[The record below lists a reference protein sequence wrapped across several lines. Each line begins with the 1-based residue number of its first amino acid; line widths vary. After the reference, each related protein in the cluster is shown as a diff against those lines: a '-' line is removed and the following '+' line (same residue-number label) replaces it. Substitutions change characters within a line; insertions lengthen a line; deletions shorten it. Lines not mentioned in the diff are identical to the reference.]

1 MDGILLDTLG
11 GLLNAKIYSKKT
23 GISKEL
29 TFEKYANISISA
41 GLFEEKQDEK
51 KEEKFSFE
59 QQQKEQEY
67 IKKLIKDKIEK
78 EELKY
83 KKTLE
88 IEMQEDKALE
98 KELMKHQNCKEKI
111 TITIGYIKKIIIPY
125 CQSEKINIIKL
136 KIKKMTGIPRCQQN
150 IYYYP
155 TVNQK
160 ITHLEDNKTLSDY
173 GIKSDTELHLD
184 VDLPMCEI
192 EKKGMQI
199 FIKSLT
205 GVTRTLDSFPSD
217 TILET
222 KYKIQDKGGIL
233 PEQQRIIFAGKQLED
248 NKTLYDYNIKPET
261 IHFILFLDVEAEDLK
276 NIIYQIIYWTL
287 NMTMILLK

>member
-1 MDGILLDTLG
+1 MDGILLDALG

-111 TITIGYIKKIIIPY
+111 TFTKKIIIPY

-155 TVNQK
+155 TDNQK
-160 ITHLEDNKTLSDY
+160 ITDLEDNKTLSDY

-205 GVTRTLDSFPSD
+205 GATITLDSFPSD

-261 IHFILFLDVEAEDLK
+261 IHFILLLDVEAEDLK

>member
-1 MDGILLDTLG
+1 MDGILLDALG

-111 TITIGYIKKIIIPY
+111 TFTKKIIIPY

-136 KIKKMTGIPRCQQN
+136 KIKKITGIPR
-150 IYYYP
+150 P
-155 TVNQK
+155 
-160 ITHLEDNKTLSDY
+160 
-173 GIKSDTELHLD
+173 
-184 VDLPMCEI
+184 
-192 EKKGMQI
+192 
-199 FIKSLT
+199 
-205 GVTRTLDSFPSD
+205 
-217 TILET
+217 T
-222 KYKIQDKGGIL
+222 KY
-233 PEQQRIIFAGKQLED
+233 
-248 NKTLYDYNIKPET
+248 
-261 IHFILFLDVEAEDLK
+261 
-276 NIIYQIIYWTL
+276 
-287 NMTMILLK
+287 LLLSNC

>member
-1 MDGILLDTLG
+1 
-11 GLLNAKIYSKKT
+11 
-23 GISKEL
+23 
-29 TFEKYANISISA
+29 
-41 GLFEEKQDEK
+41 
-51 KEEKFSFE
+51 
-59 QQQKEQEY
+59 
-67 IKKLIKDKIEK
+67 
-78 EELKY
+78 
-83 KKTLE
+83 
-88 IEMQEDKALE
+88 MQEDKALE

-261 IHFILFLDVEAEDLK
+261 IHFILLLDVEAEDLK

-287 NMTMILLK
+287 NMTMILLT

>member
-1 MDGILLDTLG
+1 MDGILLDALG

-111 TITIGYIKKIIIPY
+111 TFTKKIIIPY
-125 CQSEKINIIKL
+125 CQSEKINIIKF

-173 GIKSDTELHLD
+173 GIKSDTELHID
-184 VDLPMCEI
+184 VDLPMREI

-199 FIKSLT
+199 FIKL
-205 GVTRTLDSFPSD
+205 
-217 TILET
+217 
-222 KYKIQDKGGIL
+222 
-233 PEQQRIIFAGKQLED
+233 
-248 NKTLYDYNIKPET
+248 
-261 IHFILFLDVEAEDLK
+261 
-276 NIIYQIIYWTL
+276 
-287 NMTMILLK
+287 